1 MALCSHRIARLLDM
15 ELLWLPFLPE
25 RTDGLIYLFVY
36 ASTVRFAQ
44 DDTDADAV
52 VHVFG
57 GFAE

>member
-1 MALCSHRIARLLDM
+1 M